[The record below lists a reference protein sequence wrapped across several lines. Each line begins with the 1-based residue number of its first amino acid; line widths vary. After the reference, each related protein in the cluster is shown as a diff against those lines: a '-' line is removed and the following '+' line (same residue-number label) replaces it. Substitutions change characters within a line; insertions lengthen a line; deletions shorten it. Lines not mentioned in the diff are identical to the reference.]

1 MNKENEEDAFCEEDI
16 EENRMFIEKTESL
29 VKPKDVT
36 GVSFF
41 SDLNRKMPK
50 KIQHAFMKSGK
61 KKVPYM
67 GFIVDP
73 YCFFLSYKITNTSAA
88 QEMLPEGYEL
98 VDVALFKG
106 DEKFPMAIAG
116 VFSAR
121 TSAFVGMRAEFYI
134 IARNIES
141 GLISWIIC
149 DYETN
154 TNSYDPKNGFG
165 GYTSDQALF
174 TTTPFGEL
182 LVEIKNSK
190 RNKEFSLSA
199 DIKKGTTMEL
209 DESLWIE
216 GNLSVDYGGEVKGDF
231 SEFFSLIFDQNMM
244 KEAVRIPLENVALET
259 NSFLSNIIEPLKPED
274 AVIFP
279 YSQHFII
286 KQDLGKDDL
295 QNQKELCQEMRSFL
309 GDMEFKTMSGDDIK
323 KPLFAGLLISFF
335 VNIGIITFLL
345 LKLLL

>member
-1 MNKENEEDAFCEEDI
+1 MSNEQQEDFYCEENL

-29 VKPKDVT
+29 VKPRDVT
-36 GVSFF
+36 GISFF

-50 KIQHAFMKSGK
+50 KLQQAFMKSGK

-73 YCFFLSYKITNTSAA
+73 YCFFLAYELKNASAA

-98 VDVALFKG
+98 VETSLFKG
-106 DEKFPMAIAG
+106 DKKMPMVIAG

-121 TSAFVGMRAEFYI
+121 TSAFIGMRTEFYI
-134 IARNIES
+134 IARNKVS
-141 GLISWIIC
+141 GLISWIIV

-165 GYTSDQALF
+165 GYTSEQGLF

-182 LVEIKNSK
+182 LVDIRNSK
-190 RNKEFSLSA
+190 KEKELVLTV
-199 DIKKGTTMEL
+199 DLKQGKTLEL

-216 GNLSVDYGGEVKGDF
+216 GNLSVDYGGAVKGD
-231 SEFFSLIFDQNMM
+231 EPDFFSLIFDQNMM
-244 KEAVRIPLENVALET
+244 KQAVQIPLEDVQIKA
-259 NSFLSNIIEPLKPED
+259 NSYLNNLIDPLKPVNT
-274 AVIFP
+274 AIFP

-286 KQDLGKDDL
+286 KQDLGVNDL
-295 QNQKELCQEMRSFL
+295 QNQKELCLQMRSFL
-309 GDMEFKTMSGDDIK
+309 RTTEFKTMSGDDIK
-323 KPLFAGLLISFF
+323 KPLFAGLLISSL
-335 VNIGIITFLL
+335 VNMVIIITLL
-345 LKLLL
+345 LLLLL

>member
-1 MNKENEEDAFCEEDI
+1 
-16 EENRMFIEKTESL
+16 MFIEKTESL
-29 VKPKDVT
+29 VQPRDVT
-36 GVSFF
+36 GISFF

-73 YCFFLSYKITNTSAA
+73 YCFFLSYKITNATAA

-98 VDVALFKG
+98 VETSLFKG

-116 VFSAR
+116 IFSAR
-121 TSAFVGMRAEFYI
+121 TSAFIGMRAEFYV
-134 IARNIES
+134 IARNKES
-141 GLISWIIC
+141 GLISWIIV

-165 GYTSDQALF
+165 GYTCDEALF

-182 LVEIKNSK
+182 LVDLKNSK
-190 RNKEFSLSA
+190 KEKEFILTV
-199 DIKKGTTMEL
+199 DIKKGRTMEL
-209 DESLWIE
+209 DECLWIE
-216 GNLSVDYGGEVKGDF
+216 GNLSVDYGGEVKGDE

-244 KEAVRIPLENVALET
+244 KKAVKIPLENVEIKA
-259 NSFLSNIIEPLKPED
+259 NSYLSNIINPLKPVN

-279 YSQHFII
+279 FSQHFII
-286 KQDLGKDDL
+286 KQDLGMNDL
-295 QNQKELCQEMRSFL
+295 QNQRELCQQLRSFL
-309 GDMEFKTMSGDDIK
+309 RTTELKTMSGDDIK
-323 KPLFAGLLISFF
+323 KPLFVGLLISSLI
-335 VNIGIITFLL
+335 NIGIIITLLVLL
-345 LKLLL
+345 LI